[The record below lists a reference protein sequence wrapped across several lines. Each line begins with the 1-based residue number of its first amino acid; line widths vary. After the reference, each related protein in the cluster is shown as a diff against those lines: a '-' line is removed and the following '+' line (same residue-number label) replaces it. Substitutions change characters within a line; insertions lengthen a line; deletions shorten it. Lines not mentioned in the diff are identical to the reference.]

1 MTDIKGWHWVVLQS
15 LESRKSDPPPPSCKL
30 DVSFPWGKWRF
41 ELVWMFAE
49 IRLPSSSSISDLLD
63 WWISSQASRALL
75 VGFQWKSRTL
85 GAWRKIPDSK
95 IPHPPQ
101 ISKLA
106 KCPKTVEQTPLQ
118 AKIAT
123 TDKNQPRQKFGRLW
137 SSRLAATWSLSFP
150 LQTSCLGPFEQ
161 SFFYHCSLTHDA
173 VNPHCAL
180 LSRICV

>member
-15 LESRKSDPPPPSCKL
+15 LESGKSDPPPPSCKL
-30 DVSFPWGKWRF
+30 DALFPCGKWRF

-85 GAWRKIPDSK
+85 GAWRKIPDSE

-137 SSRLAATWSLSFP
+137 SSRLAATKKPLISASNFMFGSLWTIFFLP
-150 LQTSCLGPFEQ
+150 LQP
-161 SFFYHCSLTHDA
+161 THDP